1 MSDQNLGPK
10 LYFQNDEY
18 RIESFFEGRP
28 LTIWE
33 LRNPTIMKLLAR
45 ATFDFN
51 FNQDAIAKI
60 SERKPIDSTKL
71 GVDTAID

>member
-33 LRNPTIMKLLAR
+33 LRNPTVMRLLAK

-51 FNQDAIAKI
+51 FNQDAVDKI
-60 SERKPIDSTKL
+60 SAFKVINS
-71 GVDTAID
+71 